1 MPRFGIASEESYLS
15 EETPSMT
22 KSNAATCKNGSTA
35 LEHNNTF
42 TTCQRSFLLDSL
54 SPLTVGIDSTPSGRA
69 RRQGSVEQLER
80 SKAIE
85 RLERLEQLAN

>member
-35 LEHNNTF
+35 LEHNNIF

-54 SPLTVGIDSTPSGRA
+54 SPLTVFLGIDSTPSCPRA
-69 RRQGSVEQLER
+69 PAGIR
-80 SKAIE
+80 
-85 RLERLEQLAN
+85 